1 MPKEIKFKDYPDF
14 TPNLSPEEM
23 FRLGS
28 FGGTYW
34 RPIKSNITRKSYENQ
49 HKEFP
54 DSWWEGLPDNWLI
67 SNWKDYDC
75 KNLMIDDFK
84 SWYYLKILGKKKV
97 DY

>member
-49 HKEFP
+49 HKEYC
-54 DSWWEGLPDNWLI
+54 
-67 SNWKDYDC
+67 KDYEFIRY
-75 KNLMIDDFK
+75 NEILM
-84 SWYYLKILGKKKV
+84 
-97 DY
+97 